1 MRRWQVLA
9 AGTLMR
15 QMHQSAAFSHLNE
28 GHNERNK
35 RTVRTSGGNER
46 WEQAP
51 RKAARQAPNERER
64 HDKSQAGV
72 ARLSKRRTGAA
83 WQAQTG
89 SGTACA

>member
-9 AGTLMR
+9 AGTPMR
-15 QMHQSAAFSHLNE
+15 QMHQLAAFSHLNE

-51 RKAARQAPNERER
+51 RKAARQAPSERER

-72 ARLSKRRTGAA
+72 ARLSKPRTGAA
-83 WQAQTG
+83 R
-89 SGTACA
+89 